1 MEWNTVAG
9 EEIISAEA
17 INKLGANSHCSIKKS
32 NSPKKNVDKKKG
44 YRCGLPFKPNR
55 IKECKGINSKYL
67 NFSKVAHFAKVCCQQ
82 KIVKVIEDK
91 SIDGTVIDGKGS
103 QNETY
108 QLNIWKIKLSQ
119 NALKFDIPSKYDCM
133 KPLFIN
139 NRVVKISTH
148 ASAKVLVCGMT
159 QVRSFH
165 KPNKLKPSTA
175 KINPCNSIPIKVG
188 RSALC
193 SFTLIN

>member
-1 MEWNTVAG
+1 MEYAIRDK
-9 EEIISAEA
+9 II
-17 INKLGANSHCSIKKS
+17 INKLGANSYCSIKKS
-32 NSPKKNVDKKKG
+32 DSPKKNVDKQKG

-55 IKECKGINSKYL
+55 IKECKGINSKCL

-119 NALKFDIPSKYDCM
+119 NVLKLDIPSKHDCM

-139 NRVVKISTH
+139 NRVAKISTD

-175 KINPCNSIPIKVG
+175 KINPCNSIPLKVG